1 MVLMY
6 GILGLVDMCQCHS
19 IHSIQCGAVRC
30 ILWVKRPNET
40 LDVLIYGTGL
50 GYLVIWKLTVGKLLS
65 FKEEI
70 VC

>member
-1 MVLMY
+1 MPVPQY
-6 GILGLVDMCQCHS
+6 S
-19 IHSIQCGAVRC
+19 FIQRDAIRC

-50 GYLVIWKLTVGKLLS
+50 GYLVMWKLTVGKLLL
-65 FKEEI
+65 FEEEI

>member
-1 MVLMY
+1 MPQY
-6 GILGLVDMCQCHS
+6 S
-19 IHSIQCGAVRC
+19 FIQCGAIRC

-50 GYLVIWKLTVGKLLS
+50 GYLVMWKLTVGKLLS
-65 FKEEI
+65 FEEEI

>member
-1 MVLMY
+1 MPVPQY
-6 GILGLVDMCQCHS
+6 S
-19 IHSIQCGAVRC
+19 FIQRGAVRC

-50 GYLVIWKLTVGKLLS
+50 GYLVMWKLTVGKLLL
-65 FKEEI
+65 FEEEI

>member
-1 MVLMY
+1 MPRY
-6 GILGLVDMCQCHS
+6 S
-19 IHSIQCGAVRC
+19 FIQHGAVRC

-50 GYLVIWKLTVGKLLS
+50 GYLVMWKLTVGKLLL
-65 FKEEI
+65 FEEEI